1 VKREVAQQEIKEEIE
16 EEDEEKYSAM
26 LPFISPSSRT
36 NDPPTR

>member
-1 VKREVAQQEIKEEIE
+1 MIRLQGKHRIE

-26 LPFISPSSRT
+26 LPFISASSRI